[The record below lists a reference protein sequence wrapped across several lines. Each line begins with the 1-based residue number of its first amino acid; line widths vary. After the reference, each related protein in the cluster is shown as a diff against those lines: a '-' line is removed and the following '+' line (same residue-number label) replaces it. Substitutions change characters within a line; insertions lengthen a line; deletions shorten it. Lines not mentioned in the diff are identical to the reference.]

1 MKPIKLVISAFGPY
15 ADTTQIDFERLGGH
29 GLYLITGDTGA
40 GKTTIFDAIAFA
52 LYGEASG
59 DVRSADLFRSKY
71 AKEDVPTYVEF
82 TFDYRGKR
90 YMVRRN
96 PEYLRPKGRGSGYTK
111 QRAEAL
117 LSYPDEREPV
127 TKSKEVTKAVAEL
140 IGLDRKQ
147 FAQIAMIAQGD
158 FQKLLLA
165 GTEERSGIFRQIF
178 KTEFYQ
184 RLQDRLKAAVKRQW
198 KEYDELRRSI
208 NQYMDGIA
216 CSDDTPLA
224 QKIKQLQKEKFDGRV
239 GEGMELLAQLC
250 REEEEALLELEQ
262 QMTAFDQQIQADNQ
276 LIGNLR
282 KIKEQREELKKN
294 QELLKAGQPELILAE
309 EKCKEAEQNAETCA
323 HLALEIKDQ
332 QDHLVLFDQLRQE
345 EDGQRRQALDVEEHS
360 VRSQQMEE
368 ERTKLQKALKEDS
381 KSCQELSSIGE
392 EKERLEN
399 KKNNLERYKKS
410 LWQQKNDWEHE
421 LDTQQKVQSEIE
433 QQKNAEKD
441 LAQVIESLKEQVK
454 ALSDR
459 DMMMQSAENLYQ
471 RLTEQE
477 ELLKEKHSAKE
488 AGKNQLSQTADTL
501 KQSSIQIEEFSRAE
515 EESRIERES
524 LKDAKEIELQCLHR
538 TKEAEERLQVFKEQN
553 AGIAEMEKVYGRQKN
568 EYEETLK
575 HAQNHQKEQEKRKSE
590 WEEIKDA
597 DTMLLKVEQKKK
609 ELAQRAQKL
618 KELDKLIQLFVK
630 RHEELLAAQEA
641 YAQAAQEK
649 EQLSET
655 YRRRE
660 QQFLDAQ
667 AGLLARGLQEGKA
680 CPVCGSMHHPAP
692 ARMPEAV
699 PEKEEL
705 EQEKEQLAKAE
716 EKAVQLSIR
725 AGHLKEQ
732 VLQQSENAGSLA
744 EQIFSVQVK
753 VTKETL
759 QDIFIRIADE
769 KQLQKEEEQ
778 KLSEESKKAQSQQK
792 RKAELE
798 NLMKADEEAKKELD
812 DRLQQKS
819 QSYAAAKG
827 KLEEKRRQWDNMVFE
842 LKLPDTVEKE
852 AEEMHTYLL
861 QILAQCQR
869 QLEKAEAKTK
879 RLKVLEREAQKRED
893 DIQRLKHQ
901 IEDHQ
906 AQAAGL
912 NGQIQILDKQIE
924 KEMEKAAEI
933 RKAAA
938 KFLNEER
945 SIDAA
950 ELEQIPCKISN
961 GESDLGP
968 DRVPIAGSF
977 LELMESMA
985 GYRDQLDVSIE
996 RLKSEIAERKRLE
1009 GKKDQKEEELNIC
1022 CSRIGRL
1029 EKELEGIRNR
1039 RSEKEKQLYD
1049 GFLVVMPQKIDTNHA
1064 DHIDHTDHSDQ
1075 TDHTNH
1081 ADHTNHTSHIG
1092 HTGYTDLCA
1101 FDKLTD
1107 LYSCAGDVPESI
1119 WKAAISCTADKLE
1132 NELESLNNELE
1143 RNEKERHKKK
1153 KLETQIHQTE
1163 AHLQKLAQ
1171 DIQNTEV
1178 RLARMRAECSARAEK
1193 IENLQKQ
1200 LGTQKKEEAEER
1212 IRLLVKTKLE
1222 LEHALKEAKQHLA
1235 ECRTKN
1241 ERLMAAIDTLNGQLE
1256 AAGEAGSMNEE
1267 DVLAKKAQHQQ
1278 EKLLYSA
1285 KRDQKNSAYLSNR
1298 NIYKKV
1304 KEKQEDIEIVEKK
1317 YVWMKALSD
1326 TANGTLSGKQKI
1338 ELETY
1343 IQMAYFDRILRRAN
1357 LRLMT
1362 MSSGQYE
1369 LKREEGDSRREKA
1382 GLELCVID
1390 HYNGTERSVKTLSGG
1405 ESFEAALSLALG
1417 LSDEIQSHAGGI
1429 QMDSMFVD
1437 EGFGSLDEESL
1448 DQAMKALMRLTEGK
1462 RLVGVI
1468 SHVAELK
1475 EQIERKIIVTKYRG
1489 KDGVSSSVS
1498 VE

>member
-15 ADTTQIDFERLGGH
+15 ADTTLIDFERLGGH

-127 TKSKEVTKAVAEL
+127 TKSKEVTKAVVEL

-216 CSDDTPLA
+216 CSDDTPLT

-239 GEGMELLAQLC
+239 AEGMDLLEQLC

-262 QMTAFDQQIQADNQ
+262 QMTAADQQIQADNQ
-276 LIGNLR
+276 LIGNLH

-294 QELLKAGQPELILAE
+294 QELLEAGQPELILAE
-309 EKCKEAEQNAETCA
+309 EKYKEAEQNAEKCT
-323 HLALEIKDQ
+323 HLAFEIKVQ
-332 QDHLVLFDQLRQE
+332 QDHLALFDQLRQE

-368 ERTKLQKALKEDS
+368 ERTKLQKALLEDT
-381 KSCQELSSIGE
+381 KNCQELSSLGE

-399 KKNNLERYKKS
+399 KKKNLERYKYS

-421 LDTQQKVQSEIE
+421 LDRQQKVQSEIE
-433 QQKNAEKD
+433 QEKNAEKD
-441 LAQVIESLKEQVK
+441 LAQVIESLKERIE
-454 ALSDR
+454 ALSDG
-459 DMMMQSAENLYQ
+459 DTMMQSAENLYQ

-488 AGKNQLSQTADTL
+488 AGKNHLSQTADTL
-501 KQSSIQIEEFSRAE
+501 KKSSIQIEELSRAE

-524 LKDAKEIELQCLHR
+524 LKDVKELELQCLHR
-538 TKEAEERLQVFKEQN
+538 TKEAEERLHVFQEQN
-553 AGIAEMEKVYGRQKN
+553 AGIVEMERICDRQKT
-568 EYEETLK
+568 EYEGTLK
-575 HAQNHQKEQEKRKSE
+575 HVQNHQKEQEKRKSE
-590 WEEIKDA
+590 WEQIKDA
-597 DTMLLKVEQKKK
+597 DTRLLKVEQKKK

-618 KELDKLIQLFVK
+618 KELEKLIQSFVK
-630 RHEELLAAQEA
+630 CHEELLAAQEA
-641 YAQAAQEK
+641 YAQAAEEK

-667 AGLLARGLQEGKA
+667 AGLLARGLKEGKA

-705 EQEKEQLAKAE
+705 EQEKERLAQEE
-716 EKAVQLSIR
+716 EKAVQLSVR

-732 VLQQSENAGSLA
+732 ALQQSENAGRLA
-744 EQIFSVQVK
+744 EQIFSVQIE
-753 VTKETL
+753 VTKEKL

-769 KQLQKEEEQ
+769 KQIQKEEE
-778 KLSEESKKAQSQQK
+778 KNLSIEDKKTKNQQK

-842 LKLPDTVEKE
+842 LKLPDTVEKG
-852 AEEMHTYLL
+852 AEEMHTYLQ

-869 QLEKAEAKTK
+869 QLEKAEAKKK
-879 RLKVLEREAQKRED
+879 RLEVLERETQKRED
-893 DIQRLKHQ
+893 EIQQLKHQ
-901 IEDHQ
+901 MEDHQ
-906 AQAAGL
+906 TQAASL

-933 RKAAA
+933 QKAAA
-938 KFLNEER
+938 EFLNEER
-945 SIDAA
+945 SIGTA
-950 ELEQIPCKISN
+950 EPEPGPCKISN
-961 GESDLGP
+961 RERGLDRALYKLSDP
-968 DRVPIAGSF
+968 DRVPIAKSF
-977 LELMESMA
+977 LESMESMA
-985 GYRDQLDVSIE
+985 EYCDQLSVFIE

-1009 GKKDQKEEELNIC
+1009 EKRVQKEEELSVC

-1029 EKELEGIRNR
+1029 EKEAEGIRNR

-1049 GFLVVMPQKIDTNHA
+1049 GFLVVMPQKMDTN
-1064 DHIDHTDHSDQ
+1064 
-1075 TDHTNH
+1075 
-1081 ADHTNHTSHIG
+1081 HTNHTDYAG
-1092 HTGYTDLCA
+1092 HTDLCT

-1107 LYSCAGDVPESI
+1107 LYSCAGDVPECV
-1119 WKAAISCTADKLE
+1119 WKAAISCTAHKLE
-1132 NELESLNNELE
+1132 DELESLNNELE
-1143 RNEKERHKKK
+1143 RNENDRHKKK
-1153 KLETQIHQTE
+1153 KLETQIRQTE
-1163 AHLQKLAQ
+1163 AQLQKLAQ

-1178 RLARMRAECSARAEK
+1178 RLAGMRAECSARADK

-1222 LEHALKEAKQHLA
+1222 LENALKEAKQHAA
-1235 ECRTKN
+1235 ECRTQN

-1267 DVLAKKAQHQQ
+1267 DVQERKAQHQQ
-1278 EKLLYSA
+1278 EKLSYSA

-1468 SHVAELK
+1468 SHVSELK
-1475 EQIERKIIVTKYRG
+1475 EQIERKIIVTKCRG